1 MVAAL
6 NHKSDAIQNLWANVM
21 LIGKQLELALVFSSI
36 TRQWHTCDSHVVNKF
51 YLHVCM
57 L

>member
-1 MVAAL
+1 MVAGL

-21 LIGKQLELALVFSSI
+21 LIGKQLELALVFSII
-36 TRQWHTCDSHVVNKF
+36 TRQWDTYDSHVVNKF